1 MQVKNNNNQSLNKAI
16 DCSSCYVRLWFLKQ
30 NVMITHILPIN
41 DLEEHEELSTCKCN
55 PEMEVL
61 ENGDMMI
68 VHNSFD
74 KREIIERLFED

>member
-1 MQVKNNNNQSLNKAI
+1 
-16 DCSSCYVRLWFLKQ
+16 
-30 NVMITHILPIN
+30 MITHILPIN
-41 DLEEHEELSTCKCN
+41 DLEEHKELSTCKCN
-55 PEMEVL
+55 PEMQVL

>member
-1 MQVKNNNNQSLNKAI
+1 
-16 DCSSCYVRLWFLKQ
+16 
-30 NVMITHILPIN
+30 MIVHILPIN

-55 PEMEVL
+55 PKIEFL

-74 KREIIERLFED
+74 RREVIEQLFP